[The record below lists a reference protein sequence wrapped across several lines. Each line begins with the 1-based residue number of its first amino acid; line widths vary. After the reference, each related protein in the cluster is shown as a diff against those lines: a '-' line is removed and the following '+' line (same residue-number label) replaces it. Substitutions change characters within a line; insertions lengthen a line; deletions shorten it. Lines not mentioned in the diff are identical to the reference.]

1 METGHVSVPN
11 PEDAQRIFL
20 TKSPFSLNGGIG
32 YRQKLIP
39 YVKNSPSSTCE
50 DQLDAMRDSNCCKG
64 WKEMEMEYMSY
75 TTMVGFFQFLV
86 FRRISDVRLD
96 SINHDPDFFRLSS
109 STEVVQW

>member
-50 DQLDAMRDSNCCKG
+50 DQLDAMRDSNCCKVEGDGDGIHVVHHNG
-64 WKEMEMEYMSY
+64 WLLS
-75 TTMVGFFQFLV
+75 
-86 FRRISDVRLD
+86 ISGIPDNRLD
-96 SINHDPDFFRLSS
+96 INHED
-109 STEVVQW
+109 